1 MADNITTAAEANL
14 IKNANLATAR
24 QIDFVS
30 SFGYSTKKLMELLGV
45 MRLIPKQAGTLLK
58 RHTVTG
64 TLQSGAVPEGEI
76 IPLSQYTTTISA
88 IITFFYRCFIF
99 FV

>member
-1 MADNITTAAEANL
+1 MASNITTAAETNL

-45 MRLIPKQAGTLLK
+45 MRLIPKQSGTLLK

-76 IPLSQYTTTISA
+76 IPQIGRASC
-88 IITFFYRCFIF
+88 RER
-99 FV
+99 V